1 MAAEKRMIHS
11 YHFPTTILP
20 LFLSLLGPY
29 LRVDQTTY
37 VNKEK
42 LEQETDFCIHFCH
55 FVKWHFSDENS
66 FHSRLN
72 VFTPLLMCLFS
83 LNRGVSGEGGT
94 LELIWP
100 VVLKKKFH
108 SLDDGVA
115 LFERRMIVKFL
126 EYFPFQ
132 ETQMPVQMSYL

>member
-1 MAAEKRMIHS
+1 
-11 YHFPTTILP
+11 
-20 LFLSLLGPY
+20 
-29 LRVDQTTY
+29 
-37 VNKEK
+37 
-42 LEQETDFCIHFCH
+42 
-55 FVKWHFSDENS
+55 
-66 FHSRLN
+66 
-72 VFTPLLMCLFS
+72 MCLFS